1 MGMAT
6 AIPSLSYY
14 TGIVFLNVND
24 LIIWR
29 DKVTIQPFFGY
40 ISYKHEIMSQNFIC
54 SSYTKELY
62 FYFSYC
68 YILFVWKKNIKKQI
82 VTKDYI
88 LILHS

>member
-40 ISYKHEIMSQNFIC
+40 ISYKHEIMSQNFII
-54 SSYTKELY
+54 YKRIIFLFFLLLY
-62 FYFSYC
+62 FIC
-68 YILFVWKKNIKKQI
+68 MKKESKKQI

>member
-29 DKVTIQPFFGY
+29 DKVTIQPFFGFT
-40 ISYKHEIMSQNFIC
+40 SYKHEIMSQNFII
-54 SSYTKELY
+54 YKRIIFLFFLLLY
-62 FYFSYC
+62 FIFM
-68 YILFVWKKNIKKQI
+68 KKESKKQI
-82 VTKDYI
+82 VTKDYT

>member
-29 DKVTIQPFFGY
+29 DKVTIQPFFGFA
-40 ISYKHEIMSQNFIC
+40 SYKHEIMSQNFII
-54 SSYTKELY
+54 YKRIIFLFFLLLY
-62 FYFSYC
+62 FIFM
-68 YILFVWKKNIKKQI
+68 KKESKKQI